1 MMSFKKLDM
10 SKYKPFREMGKT
22 CKSREIKDKKVVWPR
37 FDVPS
42 LMKGRFRVRT
52 IGRSDLEKAAEF
64 WRSSYPEVYGSD
76 YGFLLYP
83 EEIEKRAALADN
95 WEEDRINKPH
105 LVIVL
110 EEIASGTF
118 VTSAML
124 TKFDLNLEIEFS
136 MLATHPEWRNKG
148 VSRLIGIGIY
158 DKIGE
163 SGAEYFTTFLETW
176 HDITQK
182 MLITRG
188 QWKIA
193 GIFPGRFTR
202 WKGGDQEYRGCVIY
216 MYSLTGKGEEY
227 ATKPEEWILAPEFR
241 ELWNCI
247 ERLNQKIAEKA
258 QKVDFEEVKKLL
270 IS

>member
-1 MMSFKKLDM
+1 MGFKKLDM

-22 CKSREIKDKKVVWPR
+22 CKSREIKDKKVIWPR

-42 LMKGRFRVRT
+42 LLKGRFRVRT
-52 IGRSDLEKAAEF
+52 IGRLDLDKTAEF

-83 EEIEKRAALADN
+83 EEIEKRAALVDN
-95 WEEDRINKPH
+95 WEEDRIKKQH

-110 EEIASGTF
+110 EEVSSGDF

-136 MLATHPEWRNKG
+136 MLATHPNWRGKG

-163 SGAEYFTTFLETW
+163 SGAEYYTTFLETW

-188 QWKIA
+188 GWKIA
-193 GIFPGRFTR
+193 GIFPGRYTR

-216 MYSLTGKGEEY
+216 MYTFTGEGEEY
-227 ATKPEEWILAPEFR
+227 ATKPEEWALAPEFK
-241 ELWNCI
+241 ELWNYI

-258 QKVDFEEVKKLL
+258 EKIDIEKIKKQL
-270 IS
+270 IP